1 MSRNKNVPS
10 SCSSMTRKGS
20 FTKHSKTYLKLSY
33 SIKDTK
39 NLVHKNLEGITR
51 SNSYERYRTY

>member
-1 MSRNKNVPS
+1 MKRNKNVSS

-39 NLVHKNLEGITR
+39 NLVHENLEGITR
-51 SNSYERYRTY
+51 SNSDERY